1 MKQTGKGAII
11 LPHGVLFR
19 GNAEAD
25 IRRKIIEKR
34 WIKGIISLPANLFY
48 GTGIPACIIVLDKAD
63 AETRQGIFMIDASKD
78 FIKDGNKNRLRECDI
93 KKIVDTFNNKYSRF
107 VPISE
112 IAEKNE
118 YNLNIPRYI
127 DAQAAE
133 DIQDIR
139 AHLNGGIPN
148 FNIDELNKYWM
159 AFPSARTNLFSRYAD
174 GYSKLIPE
182 LENIKETIVESLDFI
197 AYKNNYNKIFES
209 WKQEN
214 NFIEYST

>member
-1 MKQTGKGAII
+1 MKQTGRGAII

-25 IRRKIIEKR
+25 IRKKIIEKR
-34 WIKGIISLPANLFY
+34 WIKGIISLPSNLFY
-48 GTGIPACIIVLDKAD
+48 GTGIPACIIVLDKSE

-93 KKIVDTFNNKYSRF
+93 KKIVDTFNNMIDIPKYSRF
-107 VPISE
+107 VSLSE

-127 DAQAAE
+127 DTQEAE
-133 DIQDIR
+133 DIQDIK

-148 FNIDELNKYWM
+148 FNIDELDKYWL
-159 AFPSARTNLFSRYAD
+159 AFPSAKTVLFGDYAD
-174 GYSKLIPE
+174 EYSKLIPKIE
-182 LENIKETIVESLDFI
+182 EIKTTI
-197 AYKNNYNKIFES
+197 KIGRAHV
-209 WKQEN
+209 
-214 NFIEYST
+214 